1 MGGYAEGNNHRTFYE
16 ENPDNSVITV
26 PPRGYGNDVLKYIEE
41 HKMFTQGKPQK
52 HRRIKGHK
60 NEAMDTSIPKSND
73 SSFVDIIK
81 TKTEVPSST
90 SNPPFYSVTNDDVFS
105 GYRLQDDEYFLF

>member
-41 HKMFTQGKPQK
+41 HKMVTQGKITEKTPCGQIYGTINQLLVAIGSRPK
-52 HRRIKGHK
+52 HKRQDQVQQLSYNH
-60 NEAMDTSIPKSND
+60 S
-73 SSFVDIIK
+73 
-81 TKTEVPSST
+81 
-90 SNPPFYSVTNDDVFS
+90 
-105 GYRLQDDEYFLF
+105 RLES